1 MLDPTVRAGFRR
13 RAITAAMAELCVEQ
27 GYLGTSVAD
36 VAARA
41 RMSRATVYGLFA
53 NREQIFLTL
62 LDHGVAEVLGLA
74 EGSCRRAGLDPRARI
89 EAALGAILGWVAE
102 HPKEAHA
109 FLVEAQAATPEALGH
124 YHAAIAD
131 LATLLGAAVPVAEVG
146 SVRFE
151 EIIVGG
157 LASVLAGLARQS
169 RLEEV
174 PALLEDFV
182 GLVTAPYFPTGAE
195 ADLTG

>member
-1 MLDPTVRAGFRR
+1 VLDPAVRAGFRR

-62 LDHGVAEVLGLA
+62 LDHGAAEVLRLA
-74 EGSCRRAGLDPRARI
+74 EGSCRRAGPDPRARI
-89 EAALGAILGWVAE
+89 EAGLGAILGWVAE
-102 HPKEAHA
+102 HPTEAYA
-109 FLVEAQAATPEALGH
+109 FLVEGQVATPEALRH
-124 YHAAIAD
+124 YHAAIAG
-131 LATLLGAAVPVAEVG
+131 LAGLLSTAVPVAEVG
-146 SVRFE
+146 SVRLE
-151 EIIVGG
+151 EIIVGE

-174 PALLEDFV
+174 PAVLEDFV

-195 ADLTG
+195 ADLT

>member
-1 MLDPTVRAGFRR
+1 MLDPAVRAGFRR
-13 RAITAAMAELCVEQ
+13 PAITATMVELCVEQ

-62 LDHGVAEVLGLA
+62 LDDGIAEVLGDA
-74 EGSCRRAGLDPRARI
+74 GGSCRRAGFDPRARI
-89 EAALGAILGWVAE
+89 EAALGAILGWVAK
-102 HPKEAHA
+102 HPTKSYVV
-109 FLVEAQAATPEALGH
+109 LVEAQAATPEALRH
-124 YHAAIAD
+124 YHAAITDVA
-131 LATLLGAAVPVAEVG
+131 ALLGTALPVAEG
-146 SVRFE
+146 SVRLE

-174 PALLEDFV
+174 PALLGDFV
-182 GLVTAPYFPTGAE
+182 GLVTAPYFEDPA
-195 ADLTG
+195 